1 MPIGKA
7 EVKQLVQVVN
17 ANGVPLRRPSADNS
31 SRPGTISGLH
41 VRNSVRDSM
50 HGFKIPT
57 GNLAYQLIGGK
68 NTDSLDDLDTA
79 QFEAP
84 GAPAPAVKKGVRF
97 ADAVTV
103 HKYEVPVFT
112 KEEKA
117 ALWATRTE
125 INAAEEEDETEKQEE
140 VAGQIGTVL

>member
-1 MPIGKA
+1 MPIGKY
-7 EVKQLVQVVN
+7 EVKPLVQVVN

-57 GNLAYQLIGGK
+57 GNLAYQLIGG
-68 NTDSLDDLDTA
+68 TSDSLEDLDTA

-84 GAPAPAVKKGVRF
+84 AAPAPAVKKGVRF

-103 HKYEVPVFT
+103 HKYEAPAFT